1 MKKNTMNTKQNKVAF
16 LILIIGKN
24 KIKKML
30 SQNRETFGSSTV
42 YLVFFLYAS
51 YNYLLDW
58 RNNQV

>member
-1 MKKNTMNTKQNKVAF
+1 MNTKQNKVAF

-24 KIKKML
+24 KIKKCFL
-30 SQNRETFGSSTV
+30 KTETFGSSTV

-58 RNNQV
+58 KNNQV